1 MSSGDEQDAE
11 LNEYSP
17 NGLVAVKV
25 EITEDDDM
33 ENSSDAAESIP
44 RKNPVVQESFDGSG
58 PSPGPSTKP
67 RAKVR

>member
-1 MSSGDEQDAE
+1 MSSEDDQESE

-25 EITEDDDM
+25 EITEDDEM
-33 ENSSDAAESIP
+33 YNSSDATESI
-44 RKNPVVQESFDGSG
+44 RQKNPIVQESSDGSG

-67 RAKVR
+67 RAKVG